1 MGNCA
6 REGNC
11 ACSVTGV
18 QNEELGTGIRLVRR
32 ILNEIRFHSTRM
44 NLGRNFW
51 GLILYEPCTV
61 RGYTSWSFRRFSVV
75 TLTSEILIFSYHKF
89 QAVGT
94 MKRIFKEI
102 K

>member
-1 MGNCA
+1 M
-6 REGNC
+6 
-11 ACSVTGV
+11 
-18 QNEELGTGIRLVRR
+18 QNEELGTRIRLVRR
-32 ILNEIRFHSTRM
+32 ILNEIRLHSTRM

-51 GLILYEPCTV
+51 GLVLYGP
-61 RGYTSWSFRRFSVV
+61 YTSWSFRIFSVV